1 MIKSELAPM
10 QDFLIY
16 IKNVIVI
23 TIARVIIIIR
33 KKLDIFFLTMNIKNF
48 VKKL

>member
-1 MIKSELAPM
+1 M

-33 KKLDIFFLTMNIKNF
+33 KKLDIFFLAMNIKNF